1 MAVREPEVSPRTK
14 RGVHAFLLVFAITGI
29 AHLELFPFS
38 GFRLFS
44 EVRHD
49 ERTSWELRA
58 VDGEGDEITIDV
70 DHLPLGYRQAKR
82 LIATMGTLD
91 AHERDELC
99 DAWATP
105 LRHRGVEV
113 ERVRI
118 YRTVESVRPD
128 APPGRRTLQ
137 YECGGHAP

>member
-1 MAVREPEVSPRTK
+1 MDVREPEVSPRT
-14 RGVHAFLLVFAITGI
+14 RRVVHAFLVVFAITGL

-44 EVRHD
+44 EVRGE

-58 VDGEGDEITIDV
+58 VDEAGREIPIDV
-70 DHLPLGYRQAKR
+70 DRLPLGYRQAKR
-82 LIATMGTLD
+82 LIATMPDLEPD
-91 AHERDELC
+91 ARDELC

-105 LRHRGVEV
+105 LRERGVHV

-118 YRTVESVRPD
+118 YRTVASVRPD
-128 APPGRRTLQ
+128 GPPGERVLQ
-137 YECGGHAP
+137 YECGGDGP